1 MTMNN
6 NRRDFLK
13 VSAAAGVGF
22 WASNM
27 QAAESKS
34 PNEQINFACI
44 GVQGKG
50 SSDSRDASRAGNIVA
65 ICDIDDNNLNKAAA
79 DFEGAK
85 KYNDYRK
92 MLDEMDKE
100 IDAVTVS
107 TPDHC
112 HAVVSATAM
121 KAGKHCFTQKP
132 LTHSIYE
139 ARRLGEIARENKVMT
154 QMGNQGTSHS
164 GLRRAAE
171 VIQSGAI
178 GNVQAVHVWTNRPIW
193 PQGQGYAEVEPT
205 PENIHWDNF
214 IGPAKAIDY
223 RPDIHPFKWRG
234 FWEFGTGALGDMAC
248 HTVNMPYMALK
259 LRDPTSVEAVTSGH
273 NGITYPKWSTITF
286 EFPEL
291 NGRPACQLFWYD
303 GGKMPDNELLD
314 GVPRDGEGKVANS
327 GCLLIGDKGRIY
339 SSNDYGA
346 IFQLLPEAQYKDY
359 EGPEKTIPRSPGHFK
374 EFADAIK
381 GGPEP
386 MSNFPNYAGPLTETI
401 LLGNLSVWAGK
412 KIDWDAKN
420 MVAKNAP
427 EVAEIIKPTY
437 REGYSL

>member
-6 NRRDFLK
+6 NRRNFLK
-13 VSAAAGVGF
+13 ISAAAGVGY
-22 WASNM
+22 WASNTK
-27 QAAESKS
+27 AAESTS

-79 DFEGAK
+79 EFEGAK

-92 MLDEMDKE
+92 MLDEMSKE

-112 HAVVSATAM
+112 HAVVSAAAM

-132 LTHSIYE
+132 LTHSIWE
-139 ARRLGEIARENKVMT
+139 ARRLGEIATENKVVT

-171 VIQSGAI
+171 IIQSGAI
-178 GNVQAVHVWTNRPIW
+178 GNVSAVHVWTNRPIW
-193 PQGQGYAEVEPT
+193 PQGQGYDEAEPT
-205 PENIHWDNF
+205 PKTVHWDYF
-214 IGPAKAIDY
+214 IGPGKMIDY
-223 RPDIHPFKWRG
+223 RPNIHPFKWRG
-234 FWEFGTGALGDMAC
+234 YWEFGTGALGDMAC

-259 LRDPTSVEAVTSGH
+259 LRDPSSVEAVTSGH

-286 EFPEL
+286 DFPEL
-291 NGRPACQLFWYD
+291 NGRPACKLFWYD
-303 GGKMPDNELLD
+303 GGKMPDNALLD
-314 GVPRDGEGKVANS
+314 GVPRNGEGKVADS
-327 GCLLIGDKGRIY
+327 GCLLVGDKGRLY
-339 SSNDYGA
+339 SSSDYGA
-346 IFQLLPEAQYKDY
+346 SFHLLPEDQYKDY
-359 EGPEKTIPRSPGHFK
+359 SGPAETIPRSPGHFK

-427 EVAEIIKPTY
+427 EVAEIIKPSY